1 MPETPETPEVPETP
15 ETPEMPETP
24 ETPEVPETPETPEMP
39 ETPETPEVPET
50 PETPEVPETPETP
63 EMPVE
68 PAPAP
73 PIKADQTFTVMLENL
88 TVGTPTESGQI
99 FSPSLFITH
108 TSGVKF
114 VEAGTA
120 ASEEL
125 RAIAETG
132 NNGPLSELA
141 MGTEGVKAVQSADG
155 VLLPGASTSVM
166 IDGGMDGWLLSFA
179 TMLVQTNDGIV
190 AGNSLSLFDEAGA
203 PRTFTMDI
211 MAYDAGTEENN
222 ELATHVPGP
231 PFGGNEQAAE
241 GGVIMAHPGI
251 MGSADVGMEFG
262 WTEPVARLTVEPY
275 VEPPPEEEMPTF
287 AMALD
292 KGLNMISLPLMPAE
306 PYTAQSFADAVGA
319 TVVIKLDAASQKFV
333 GFTAGEGGDGF
344 AIEGGMGY
352 IVNTPDGGSVT
363 FTGTAWDNQSAATA
377 PGINPFRDAWAFAI
391 SGNLQNADPQTNY
404 TLVAKNL
411 RTGAVA
417 TEPISSSKIHSTA
430 VWANLNRN
438 SVIEA
443 GDQLEITVHDDGG
456 NIVSGPF
463 THTVD
468 IADIKQAFLR
478 LSLVV
483 GDVHPE
489 QTLLA
494 QNFPNPFNPETW
506 MPYQLSESSSAFIQI
521 HSASGQLVRTLDLG
535 MKPAGFYMTRSSAAY
550 WDGRNST
557 GEHVASGLYF
567 YTLRADDFAATR
579 KMLISK

>member
-1 MPETPETPEVPETP
+1 MASFS
-15 ETPEMPETP
+15 M
-24 ETPEVPETPETPEMP
+24 
-39 ETPETPEVPET
+39 
-50 PETPEVPETPETP
+50 
-63 EMPVE
+63 
-68 PAPAP
+68 
-73 PIKADQTFTVMLENL
+73 MLD
-88 TVGTPTESGQI
+88 S
-99 FSPSLFITH
+99 
-108 TSGVKF
+108 
-114 VEAGTA
+114 
-120 ASEEL
+120 
-125 RAIAETG
+125 
-132 NNGPLSELA
+132 
-141 MGTEGVKAVQSADG
+141 
-155 VLLPGASTSVM
+155 
-166 IDGGMDGWLLSFA
+166 
-179 TMLVQTNDGIV
+179 
-190 AGNSLSLFDEAGA
+190 
-203 PRTFTMDI
+203 
-211 MAYDAGTEENN
+211 
-222 ELATHVPGP
+222 
-231 PFGGNEQAAE
+231 
-241 GGVIMAHPGI
+241 
-251 MGSADVGMEFG
+251 
-262 WTEPVARLTVEPY
+262 
-275 VEPPPEEEMPTF
+275 
-287 AMALD
+287 
-292 KGLNMISLPLMPAE
+292 GLNMISLPLMPEE
-306 PYTAQSFADAVGA
+306 PFTAQSFADAVGA

-363 FTGTAWDNQSAATA
+363 FTGMAWDNQSAATA

-391 SGNLQNADPQTNY
+391 SGNLQNADPHTNY

-443 GDQLEITVHDDGG
+443 GDQLEIAVHDDGG